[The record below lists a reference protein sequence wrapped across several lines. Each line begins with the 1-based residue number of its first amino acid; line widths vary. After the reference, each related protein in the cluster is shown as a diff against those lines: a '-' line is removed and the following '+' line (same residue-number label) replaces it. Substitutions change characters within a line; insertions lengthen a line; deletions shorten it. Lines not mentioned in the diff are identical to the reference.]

1 MNDQQINSPD
11 TPSIMERSSRK
22 PLILGCGIGCLST
35 TIIFVIIAI
44 FAVQWSYR
52 EFNKMTS
59 EFEQRGLAKV
69 MAQYI
74 NVNEPVGQPSLYI
87 GQQVTLNQGAR
98 AEVAIIA
105 PTAEVHG
112 PFTEK
117 VTFYGNVLT
126 IGPDANLQKGLDV
139 QAHEIKM
146 SGVVHGEIAGRY
158 DRIENACPASSTTC
172 PTTTAP
178 SGK

>member
-1 MNDQQINSPD
+1 MNDQQTNMQD
-11 TPSIMERSSRK
+11 TAPITERSNRK
-22 PLILGCGIGCLST
+22 SLILGCGIGCLST
-35 TIIFVIIAI
+35 AIIFVIIAI

-52 EFNKMTS
+52 EFNKMTT
-59 EFEQRGLAKV
+59 ELEQRGLAKV

-74 NVNEPVGQPSLYI
+74 NVNEPVGQASLYI

-98 AEVAIIA
+98 AEVAIIS
-105 PTAEVHG
+105 PTAEIHG
-112 PFTEK
+112 PFSEK

-126 IGPDANLQKGLDV
+126 IGPDAKLQKGLDV

-146 SGVVHGEIAGRY
+146 AGVVHGEIAGQY
-158 DRIENACPASSTTC
+158 DRIENACPANATSC

-178 SGK
+178 KK